1 LVTTIEDVAKEAG
14 VSIASVSR
22 YLNGRTTEV
31 SARTGE
37 RIQAAVDRLG
47 YVPNL
52 AARSLKTGR
61 SRLIGVLLANIAH
74 PYWSAVLSGVEEASQ
89 DANYSVIV
97 SSAGDRADVENRYLQ
112 MFLEQ
117 RVDGIL
123 LNPAL
128 AEPEIVALWGKLTI
142 PVITIDRTIPG
153 LPFGLVAM
161 DNALGTRL
169 AVEHLL
175 GLGHRRIGFVSW
187 PVGTLSNRQERLQGY
202 ADALGDAGI
211 AVDPALIRY
220 AAEGWSDG
228 VARTLELLDAPGPP
242 TAILSATSMLNL
254 QVLAAIKRRGLRVPE
269 DISVVGY
276 DDSPWD
282 PLLDPPLTTVA
293 TPAHELGIA
302 ATKRLIDTI
311 DGNGLP
317 PDEEIRLKPELVVRE
332 STGIVGQV
340 GAMTRPL
347 GVKGTHPSGPLGAKD
362 PKLLLTEGP

>member
-1 LVTTIEDVAKEAG
+1 MTLSPSSHHPPATIDDVAREAG

-22 YLNGRTTEV
+22 YLNGRTSEV
-31 SARTGE
+31 SAANGA

-47 YVPNL
+47 YVPNR

-74 PYWSAVLSGVEEASQ
+74 PYWSVVLAGVEEACQ
-89 DANYSVIV
+89 RANYSVIV
-97 SSAGDRADVENRYLQ
+97 SSAGDRADIENRYLQ

-123 LNPAL
+123 LNPAM
-128 AEPEIVALWGKLTI
+128 AEPEIIATWGRLTL
-142 PVITIDRTIPG
+142 PVVTIDRTLPG

-175 GLGHRRIGFVSW
+175 ALGHLRIGFVSW
-187 PVGTLSNRQERLQGY
+187 PTGLFTNRQERLQGY
-202 ADALGDAGI
+202 EAALTDAGVPI
-211 AVDPALIRY
+211 DPRLIRY

-228 VARTLELLDAPGPP
+228 VAQTLDLLAEADPP

-254 QVLAAIKRRGLRVPE
+254 QVLAAIKRRGLRVPD

-293 TPAHELGIA
+293 TPAHLLGVA
-302 ATKRLIDTI
+302 ATERLLATI
-311 DGNGLP
+311 DGRGLL
-317 PDEEIRLKPELVVRE
+317 PDEEIRLRPELVVRA
-332 STGIVGQV
+332 STQALLVND
-340 GAMTRPL
+340 ALPRLARMKR
-347 GVKGTHPSGPLGAKD
+347 AKD
-362 PKLLLTEGP
+362 G